1 MLRGLRWRPSPGR
14 RGSARP
20 LQRHMLK
27 GSTAS
32 TGGQHRDTHFQ
43 GVLTTPAAPGGP
55 GCSQVHVSQHGTTL
69 RSHGPQTAA
78 TSSVSSFRPLCSLGW
93 GTVAC
98 PAVLSLAG
106 PSRTPSRRI
115 ARMHRPRSSPH
126 CAGSQPGSPRSPSPP
141 TRAFRRRHTGFP
153 ASLLTSG
160 RGLCEYPCCVFL
172 SRSWT
177 GVVSLPSILRICPG
191 PPLLAASHSDLTGAT
206 RNPRWF
212 FILCVF

>member
-1 MLRGLRWRPSPGR
+1 MRPHPEKVAGLCFSEPPQPPGLPGSTDTGRGRSVLRGLRWRPSPGR

-55 GCSQVHVSQHGTTL
+55 GCSHVHVSQHGTTL
-69 RSHGPQTAA
+69 RSHGLQAAA

-106 PSRTPSRRI
+106 PSRTPSGRI
-115 ARMHRPRSSPH
+115 ARMHRPHSSPH
-126 CAGSQPGSPRSPSPP
+126 CAGSRPGSPRSPSPP
-141 TRAFRRRHTGFP
+141 TRTFRRRRTQ
-153 ASLLTSG
+153 ASL
-160 RGLCEYPCCVFL
+160 RLC
-172 SRSWT
+172 
-177 GVVSLPSILRICPG
+177 
-191 PPLLAASHSDLTGAT
+191 
-206 RNPRWF
+206 
-212 FILCVF
+212 